1 MSFKL
6 ICISTSLLCLSWSAA
21 AVAANEAG
29 RLGLSSTPNHQQ
41 IAQNTPNPNLNL
53 PPGVLEPT
61 RPLQPLPATPQMPT
75 PLPPLTPPSQ
85 IPPTPPTPVDVKL
98 QVQRVE
104 VLGSTAFS
112 PEELQAAVASFIG
125 KEATFED
132 LLAIRAAITTLYTQ
146 KGYTTS
152 GAFLPPQDVTNGVV
166 QVQVVEG
173 AIEKIEI
180 EGLRRLR
187 TSYVRSRLNLA
198 TQPPVNINR
207 LQEAL
212 QLLQVNPLISNV
224 QAELSAG
231 TAPGLSVLKLTLR
244 EAQPLTTSF
253 LVENRD
259 TPNVGSIRGTVSI
272 AHNDLLGFGDHFSV
286 DYGVTKGVNVYKIS
300 YELPVNARDGSL
312 RLSYNNI
319 DARIIEAPFSAAGI
333 KADASNLSIGF
344 SQPIVKTAT
353 SEFIVGL
360 SLDLRRS
367 QSYLLGDVPFSFPPL
382 PESEKGRT
390 RLNVLR
396 FSQEWL
402 NRSTTQV
409 LSARSQFSFGLDAFD
424 ATVSNSGADGS
435 FTSWLG
441 QFQWVQLLGKETILI
456 ARTAAQLS
464 FDSLLPLEQFSVGGI
479 ETVRGYRQAE
489 LFTDNGIAGSLEVL
503 FPIVRKSSGIGAIQ
517 LVPFFDI
524 GTAWNNKGPALTP
537 NTIATLGLGLRWQ
550 LDPFFSA
557 RIDWGFPLISV
568 KNRGDS
574 LQDNGISFSI
584 RYQPF

>member
-1 MSFKL
+1 V
-6 ICISTSLLCLSWSAA
+6 SAK
-21 AVAANEAG
+21 
-29 RLGLSSTPNHQQ
+29 
-41 IAQNTPNPNLNL
+41 
-53 PPGVLEPT
+53 
-61 RPLQPLPATPQMPT
+61 
-75 PLPPLTPPSQ
+75 
-85 IPPTPPTPVDVKL
+85 VK
-98 QVQRVE
+98 VQRVE

-112 PEELQAAVASFIG
+112 PPELQAAVASFIG

-146 KGYTTS
+146 NGYTTS

-180 EGLRRLR
+180 QGLRRLR

-198 TQPPVNINR
+198 AQPPVNIHR
-207 LQEAL
+207 LEEAL
-212 QLLQVNPLISNV
+212 QLLQVNPLISYV
-224 QAELSAG
+224 KAELSTG
-231 TAPGLSVLKLTLR
+231 TAPGLSVLKLTLT
-244 EAQPLTTSF
+244 EAQPLTASF
-253 LVENRD
+253 LVQNRD
-259 TPNVGSIRGTVSI
+259 SPEVGSIRGTASI
-272 AHNDLLGFGDHFSV
+272 AHNDFLGFGDRLSF
-286 DYGVTKGVNVYKIS
+286 DYGVSKGINAYNII
-300 YELPVNARDGSL
+300 YELPVNARDGTL
-312 RLSYNNI
+312 RLSYTNI
-319 DARIIEAPFSAAGI
+319 DSRIIEAPFNSAGI
-333 KADASNLSIGF
+333 KAEGSNLSLGF
-344 SQPIVKTAT
+344 IQPLVKTPT
-353 SEFIVGL
+353 SELILGL

-367 QSYLLGDVPFSFPPL
+367 QTYLLENVPFSFGPL

-424 ATVSNSGADGS
+424 ATVSNSGADGR

-464 FDSLLPLEQFSVGGI
+464 SDSLLALEQFSVGGI
-479 ETVRGYRQAE
+479 ETVRGYRQGQ

-503 FPIVRKSSGIGAIQ
+503 FPIVHKSSGIGEMQ

-524 GTAWNNKGPALTP
+524 GTAWNNKGKAFSP
-537 NTIATLGLGLRWQ
+537 NTLASLGLGWRWQ
-550 LDPFFSA
+550 IDPYFSA
-557 RIDWGFPLISV
+557 RIDWGIPLISV
-568 KNRGDS
+568 KHRGDS
-574 LQDNGISFSI
+574 LQDNGIFFSI